1 MRWLGLIRLIP
12 VLAAALLATATPAAA
27 QYNRLCDPA
36 YENCRTPLI
45 QLIRNETVGIDVGFW
60 FMEDTRYAT
69 ELIEKWKA
77 GVPVRVVMDTQAISQ
92 FGYSGAAIP
101 LKMLRDA
108 GIPMREKTGSSGI
121 FHFKTMIFA
130 GQNVVEFS
138 GANYSGEAFVYSTPY
153 SNYIDEVIVFSD
165 EPSIV
170 NSFKTR
176 YDDIWTD
183 ITTGSQKFTNYAN
196 ITGPLV
202 RHYPTYPIDPELQ
215 FSPWTGFASR
225 SVSRYRAET
234 VANNGRI
241 DAIMFRITDRRHS
254 DEMIAAIGRGVPVR
268 LITEQE
274 QYRDP
279 LRPWHSW
286 NTDRMYMAGVQV
298 RFRGHAGLSHEKLT
312 VLHGQRM
319 AIIGSSNWTSA
330 SDKSQH
336 EHNLFTT
343 KPWVYDWSVDHFNR
357 KWNNTGP
364 SPETEPFVP
373 LPPDAPIVKQPL
385 DGAQNQALTVTLK
398 WNGGLWAHKYD
409 VYFGTNPASLTK
421 IVNDQEFGPSESASD
436 LVTWTVSGLSEST
449 TYYWKVVS
457 RTMANMEKSGSVWSF
472 RTTGAPPAAGPGDV
486 VLWAANA
493 PSIAGW
499 DVVSDTSAA
508 GGKRLATADL
518 KQPKLAAPLESPT
531 RYFELGFFAEAGVPY
546 RLWIRGKADRNSY
559 ENDSAYVQFSDSVT
573 ASGVAQWRTGSA
585 SAALV
590 SIEDCSGCG
599 LANWGW
605 QDTAGGAGVLGPP
618 VYFAITGNHTLRVQV
633 REDGLSID
641 QIILSRDTFLST
653 APGLTQNDGT
663 IYGEQGP
670 APRDPNG
677 TPTVNITSPAASAA
691 FTAPAAVTI
700 TANASDPDGT
710 VSRVDFY
717 ADGLL
722 VGSATAAPFSTTWNV
737 SSPGTKSLTA
747 KAIDN
752 RGASTT
758 SAPVSV
764 VINPANL
771 QPGEEVVLYA
781 STAPVAVGWNVTAD
795 TTAAGGYR
803 LQNPNAGAPKVTTPL
818 EAPAQ
823 YFEMTFNALA
833 GRPYRLWIRGK
844 AVSNSYA
851 NDSVYV
857 QFDGSVAADGTTP
870 MWRMGTTSAATVS
883 LEDCTGCGLAGWG
896 WQDTLD
902 GAGVL
907 GPLVYFAS
915 DGPQTIRVQ
924 MRDDGLGI
932 DQVVLSS
939 FYYTSSA
946 PGATKN
952 DTTILSAT
960 P

>member
-1 MRWLGLIRLIP
+1 MRWLALVRTVP
-12 VLAAALLATATPAAA
+12 VFAAALLATAAPAAA

-36 YENCRTPLI
+36 YENCRTLLI

-60 FMEDTRYAT
+60 FMEDTRYAS
-69 ELIEKWKA
+69 ELIEKWRA
-77 GVPVRVVMDTQAISQ
+77 GVPVRVVMDTEAISA
-92 FGYSGAAIP
+92 FGYSGAALP
-101 LKMLRDA
+101 LKMLKDA
-108 GIPMREKTGSSGI
+108 GVPMREKTGSNGI

-153 SNYIDEVIVFSD
+153 SNYIDEVIFFSD
-165 EPSIV
+165 EASIV

-176 YDDIWTD
+176 FDDVWTD
-183 ITTGSQKFTNYAN
+183 VTTGTQKFANYAN
-196 ITGPLV
+196 ITGPLL
-202 RHYPTYPIDPELQ
+202 RHYPTFPIDPELQ
-215 FSPWTGFASR
+215 FSPWNGFASR
-225 SVSRYRAET
+225 SVARYKAET
-234 VANNGRI
+234 LANNGRI
-241 DAIMFRITDRRHS
+241 DTIMFRITDKRHS
-254 DEMIAAIGRGVPVR
+254 DQMIAAVARGVPVR

-279 LRPWHSW
+279 ARPWHSW

-319 AIIGSSNWTSA
+319 TIIGSSNWTSA
-330 SDKSQH
+330 SDQSQH
-336 EHNLFTT
+336 EHNIFTT
-343 KPWVYDWSVDHFNR
+343 KPWVYDWAVDHFNR

-364 SPETEPFVP
+364 SPESAPFVP
-373 LPPDAPIVKQPL
+373 LPPDAPVVKVPL
-385 DGAQNQALTVTLK
+385 DGAQNQPVSVTLK
-398 WNGGLWAHKYD
+398 WHGGLWAHKYD
-409 VYFGTNPASLTK
+409 VFFGTNPASLTK
-421 IVNDQEFGPSESASD
+421 IVDNQEFGPSESASD
-436 LVTWTVSGLSEST
+436 LITWTVSGLSEAT

-457 RTMANMEKSGSVWSF
+457 RTMANLEKPGAVWSF
-472 RTTGAPPAAGPGDV
+472 RTTGAPPTAGPGDV
-486 VLWAANA
+486 VLWAANS

-499 DVVSDTSAA
+499 SVVNDTSAA

-518 KQPKLAAPLESPT
+518 KQPKLSAPLESPT
-531 RYFELGFFAEAGVPY
+531 KYFELGFFAEAGVPY
-546 RLWIRGKADRNSY
+546 RLWIRGKAERNSY
-559 ENDSAYVQFSDSVT
+559 ENDSTYVQFSDSVT
-573 ASGVAQWRTGSA
+573 SAGVPQWRTGST

-605 QDTAGGAGVLGPP
+605 QDTASGAGVLGPL
-618 VYFAITGNHTLRVQV
+618 VYFSITGNHTLRVQV

-641 QIILSRDTFLST
+641 QIILSRNTFLST
-653 APGLTQNDGT
+653 PPGLPKSDGT
-663 IYGEQGP
+663 IFGEQGT
-670 APRDPNG
+670 AQLDPNA
-677 TPTVNITSPAASAA
+677 TPTVSITSPAASAA

-700 TANASDPDGT
+700 SANASDPDGT
-710 VSRVDFY
+710 ISRVDFY
-717 ADGLL
+717 ANGTL
-722 VGSATAAPFSTTWNV
+722 VGSATAPPFSTTWNV

-752 RGASTT
+752 RGASATA
-758 SAPVSV
+758 APVSV

-781 STAPVAVGWNVTAD
+781 SSAPVAVGWTPIAD
-795 TTAAGGYR
+795 ATAAGGYR
-803 LQNPNAGAPKVTTPL
+803 LQNPNAAAPKITTPL
-818 EAPAQ
+818 ASPAQ
-823 YFEMTFNALA
+823 YFELTFNALA

-844 AVSNSYA
+844 AISNSYE

-857 QFDGSVAADGTTP
+857 QFDGSVAANGTTP
-870 MWRMGTTSAATVS
+870 TWRIGTTSAAMVS
-883 LEDCTGCGLAGWG
+883 MEDCTGCGLAGWG
-896 WQDTLD
+896 WQDTLS

-907 GPLVYFAS
+907 GPLVYFANS
-915 DGPQTIRVQ
+915 GPQTIRVQ
-924 MRDDGLGI
+924 TRDDGLGI

-946 PGATKN
+946 PGSPKN
-952 DTTILSAT
+952 DTTLLSAT